1 MEKITLT
8 VQHRA
13 VAAQSLHNV
22 QQLLNY

>member
-13 VAAQSLHNV
+13 VAAHSLRNV